1 MACKP
6 FAIVCDSTCDLP
18 PEIISRLEVV
28 CVPLGV
34 EIAGRVLMDGAD
46 RDEAVALLGRRKSGH
61 VELLSKERM
70 VDVYRRLIDE
80 GYNRIVTVCSSL
92 INTGSWSAAEEAA
105 SELSDADHMLRTVD
119 AGVSSVGL
127 GMVVERLAMAREVG
141 IQFEEA
147 IARSRA
153 FAREVRVLFIP
164 EASSPFMR
172 GNLRSRKSGIMA
184 RASSLRLR
192 VVGERTLFLQT
203 RGESTAL
210 ARSTD
215 LSDLCG
221 HAAHAMS
228 SISAQEGELVY
239 AVVGMV
245 GSKTL
250 RALEK
255 PLDTNEFCSTKLG
268 RGLVSPSILASVGF
282 DAAGVAFA
290 PRTAYLEAGAGRS
303 LPKGI
308 VYPELAANT
317 TN

>member
-1 MACKP
+1 M
-6 FAIVCDSTCDLP
+6 
-18 PEIISRLEVV
+18 

-80 GYNRIVTVCSSL
+80 GYDRIVTVCSSL

-172 GNLRSRKSGIMA
+172 GTLRSRKSGIMA

-290 PRTAYLEAGAGRS
+290 PRKAYLEAGAGRS

>member
-1 MACKP
+1 
-6 FAIVCDSTCDLP
+6 
-18 PEIISRLEVV
+18 
-28 CVPLGV
+28 
-34 EIAGRVLMDGAD
+34 
-46 RDEAVALLGRRKSGH
+46 
-61 VELLSKERM
+61 
-70 VDVYRRLIDE
+70 
-80 GYNRIVTVCSSL
+80 
-92 INTGSWSAAEEAA
+92 
-105 SELSDADHMLRTVD
+105 
-119 AGVSSVGL
+119 
-127 GMVVERLAMAREVG
+127 
-141 IQFEEA
+141 
-147 IARSRA
+147 
-153 FAREVRVLFIP
+153 
-164 EASSPFMR
+164 MR

-290 PRTAYLEAGAGRS
+290 PRKAYLEAGAGRS

>member
-1 MACKP
+1 M
-6 FAIVCDSTCDLP
+6 
-18 PEIISRLEVV
+18 

-80 GYNRIVTVCSSL
+80 GYDRIVTVCSSL
-92 INTGSWSAAEEAA
+92 INTGSWNAAEEAA

-239 AVVGMV
+239 AVVGMD

-290 PRTAYLEAGAGRS
+290 PRKAYLEAGAGRS

>member
-34 EIAGRVLMDGAD
+34 EIAGRVLMDRAD

-80 GYNRIVTVCSSL
+80 GHNRIVTVCSSL

-239 AVVGMV
+239 AVIGMV

-290 PRTAYLEAGAGRS
+290 PRKAYLEAGAGRS

>member
-34 EIAGRVLMDGAD
+34 EIAGRVLMDGTD

-70 VDVYRRLIDE
+70 LDVYRRLIDE
-80 GYNRIVTVCSSL
+80 GYDRIVTVCSSL
-92 INTGSWSAAEEAA
+92 ITTGSWSAAEEAA

-127 GMVVERLAMAREVG
+127 GMVVERLAMAREAG

-239 AVVGMV
+239 AVIGM
-245 GSKTL
+245 GASKTL

-255 PLDTNEFCSTKLG
+255 PLDTNEFCSTRLG

-290 PRTAYLEAGAGRS
+290 PRKAYVEAGAGGF
-303 LPKGI
+303 LPRGI

>member
-70 VDVYRRLIDE
+70 VVVYRRLIDE

-290 PRTAYLEAGAGRS
+290 PRKAYLEAGAGRS

>member
-1 MACKP
+1 M
-6 FAIVCDSTCDLP
+6 
-18 PEIISRLEVV
+18 

-34 EIAGRVLMDGAD
+34 EIAGRVLMDCAD

-290 PRTAYLEAGAGRS
+290 PRKAYLEAGAGRS
-303 LPKGI
+303 LPRGI

>member
-1 MACKP
+1 M
-6 FAIVCDSTCDLP
+6 
-18 PEIISRLEVV
+18 

-34 EIAGRVLMDGAD
+34 EIAGCVLMDGAD
-46 RDEAVALLGRRKSGH
+46 RDEAVALIGRRKSGH

-80 GYNRIVTVCSSL
+80 GYDRIVTVCSSL
-92 INTGSWSAAEEAA
+92 INTGSWNAAEEAA

-290 PRTAYLEAGAGRS
+290 PRKAYLEAGAGRS

>member
-46 RDEAVALLGRRKSGH
+46 RDEAVALLGRRKSGR
-61 VELLSKERM
+61 VELLSKERLL
-70 VDVYRRLIDE
+70 DVYRRLFDE
-80 GYNRIVTVCSSL
+80 GYDRIATVCSSL
-92 INTGSWSAAEEAA
+92 VNTGSWNAAEEAA
-105 SELSDADHMLRTVD
+105 SELSDSGHVLRTVD

-127 GMVVERLAMAREVG
+127 GMVVERLAMAREAG
-141 IQFEEA
+141 IEFDEA
-147 IARSRA
+147 LARSRA
-153 FAREVRVLFIP
+153 FAREVRLLFIP

-172 GNLRSRKSGIMA
+172 GNLRRRKSGIMA
-184 RASSLRLR
+184 KASSLRLR

-228 SISAQEGELVY
+228 SISSQEGELVY
-239 AVVGMV
+239 AVIGMG

-290 PRTAYLEAGAGRS
+290 PRKAYVEAGAGGF
-303 LPKGI
+303 LPRGI